1 MIMRVAVQQAT
12 AVGQINP
19 LGSDDSPKMGV
30 SSCVLQEL
38 IGKRETSWAPSPVFE
53 AKATLGEFTSL
64 LGFSF

>member
-19 LGSDDSPKMGV
+19 LGSDDSPRWGV
-30 SSCVLQEL
+30 SSCALQEL
-38 IGKRETSWAPSPVFE
+38 IGKRETSWTPSPVFE